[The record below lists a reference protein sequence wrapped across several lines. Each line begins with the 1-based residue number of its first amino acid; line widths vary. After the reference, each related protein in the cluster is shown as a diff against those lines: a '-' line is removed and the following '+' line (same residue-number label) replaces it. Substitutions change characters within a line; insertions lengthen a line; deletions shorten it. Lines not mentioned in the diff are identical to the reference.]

1 MRKLNLCEM
10 QCSADATFNYKAA
23 LTQHTL
29 DLRHPRRDDA
39 FMRKLVLLLFAACSA
54 CNSGA
59 QTDPRPAAVPV
70 APPAA
75 RVQPTSHTLA
85 RIQTLIGTPGCTSDA
100 QCHTL
105 AIGAKACGG
114 PERYLAWSSAHTSE
128 TELRSLGEAYKEE
141 RRAANT
147 ASGMMSTCSF
157 LADPGAVC
165 KAGTCQLGTP
175 MLAR

>member
-1 MRKLNLCEM
+1 
-10 QCSADATFNYKAA
+10 
-23 LTQHTL
+23 
-29 DLRHPRRDDA
+29 
-39 FMRKLVLLLFAACSA
+39 MRKLVPLLFAACTA
-54 CNSGA
+54 CSSGA
-59 QTDPRPAAVPV
+59 QTDQAQAAAPG

-75 RVQPTSHTLA
+75 APVAQRQPATGTLA
-85 RIQTLIGTPGCTSDA
+85 RIQALVGTPACTSDA

-114 PERYLAWSSAHTSE
+114 PERYLAWSSAHTPE

-141 RRAANT
+141 RRAANA

-165 KAGTCQLGTP
+165 KAGTCQLGAP
-175 MLAR
+175 VLAR

>member
-1 MRKLNLCEM
+1 M
-10 QCSADATFNYKAA
+10 QCRADATFNYKAL

-29 DLRHPRRDDA
+29 DLRHTRRDDA
-39 FMRKLVLLLFAACSA
+39 LMRKLVLLLFAACSA
-54 CNSGA
+54 CSSGA
-59 QTDPRPAAVPV
+59 QTEPQSATALNEASAAKAQPA
-70 APPAA
+70 
-75 RVQPTSHTLA
+75 TDTLA
-85 RIQTLIGTPGCTSDA
+85 RIQALVGTPSCTGDA

-128 TELRSLGEAYKEE
+128 TELRSLGEAYQEE

-165 KAGTCQLGTP
+165 KAGSCQLGAP